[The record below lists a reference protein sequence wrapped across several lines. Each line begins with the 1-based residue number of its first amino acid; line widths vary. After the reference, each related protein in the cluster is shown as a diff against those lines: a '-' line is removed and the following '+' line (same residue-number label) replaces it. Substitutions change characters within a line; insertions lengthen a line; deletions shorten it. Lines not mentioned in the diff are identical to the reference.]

1 MTTKNPRIN
10 VTFEDATL
18 KLLSS
23 LAHMQD
29 KSLSKIV
36 KDLTIEALEMK
47 EDLYLC
53 QIAEDLDKENIEN
66 ISHEEAW
73 K

>member
-10 VTFEDATL
+10 VTFENATI

-53 QIAEDLDKENIEN
+53 QIAEDVDKEDIEN
-66 ISHEEAW
+66 VSHEEAW
-73 K
+73 N